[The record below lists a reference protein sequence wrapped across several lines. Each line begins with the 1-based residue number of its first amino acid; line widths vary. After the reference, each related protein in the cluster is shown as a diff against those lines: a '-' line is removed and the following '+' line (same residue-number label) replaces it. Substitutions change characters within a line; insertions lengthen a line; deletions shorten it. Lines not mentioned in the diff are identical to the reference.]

1 MAETAKKIEQLK
13 KKMTAKEMQRDKLT
27 RKLLDTKSNI
37 KTLNREIDDI
47 RLEIRQLELEQLS
60 ETLSQNGITAADV
73 AAAIA
78 AGDIKK
84 TVPAVSDEKGEQEDG
99 DTSSKRDTYS
109 TNIETQE
116 VSNNEVSGS

>member
-1 MAETAKKIEQLK
+1 
-13 KKMTAKEMQRDKLT
+13 MTAKEMQRDKLT

-84 TVPAVSDEKGEQEDG
+84 TVPAVSDEKGEQEDE

>member
-1 MAETAKKIEQLK
+1 MAETAKKIEQLTTK
-13 KKMTAKEMQRDKLT
+13 ITAKEKRRDKLIK
-27 RKLLDTKSNI
+27 KLSDTKSVI
-37 KTLNREIDDI
+37 KALNREIDDM

-84 TVPAVSDEKGEQEDG
+84 AVTVISDEKSEQNDEDI
-99 DTSSKRDTYS
+99 SSKRDTYS
-109 TNIETQE
+109 TNTETQE